1 MYLKLLFFMLIFISC
16 SKGEST
22 LMIKNKKFK
31 STIKPDYLKSG
42 DTIAIIAPSGVL
54 NNRNQAIENAK
65 KLIVEWGLVPIIGK
79 NIYKKN
85 YHFAGNDKQ
94 RLDDMQWAFDHKNIK
109 AIWCARGGY
118 GSIRI
123 IDQLSF
129 DQFKKYPKWL
139 IGYSDITVLHN
150 KLNNLGFETIHGMMA
165 VNMEENQK
173 EINESIESLK
183 NCLFGELKS
192 YHINN
197 NKYNRIGKSSGILV
211 GGNLTLLVAQL
222 GSSSEI
228 DTKDKILFIEEIGEY
243 KYHIDRMLQ
252 SLKRAGFFDN
262 CNGVLIGDMSE
273 IKINSPSWGSSVNE
287 LIYDVL
293 KPYKFPISFGIQSGH
308 LKHNESLI
316 FGRNIDLD
324 VKASKT
330 IISF

>member
-1 MYLKLLFFMLIFISC
+1 
-16 SKGEST
+16 
-22 LMIKNKKFK
+22 MIKNKKFK

-65 KLIVEWGLVPIIGK
+65 KLIIEWGLVPIIGK

-94 RLDDMQWAFDHKNIK
+94 RLDDLQWAFDHKNIK

>member
-1 MYLKLLFFMLIFISC
+1 
-16 SKGEST
+16 
-22 LMIKNKKFK
+22 MIKNKKFK

-94 RLDDMQWAFDHKNIK
+94 RLEDLQWAFDHENIK

-165 VNMEENQK
+165 VNMEEKQK

-183 NCLFGELKS
+183 NCLFGKLKS

-211 GGNLTLLVAQL
+211 GGNLTLLASQL

>member
-1 MYLKLLFFMLIFISC
+1 MLIFISC

-79 NIYKKN
+79 NIYKKK

-94 RLDDMQWAFDHKNIK
+94 RLDDLQWAFDHKNIK

-262 CNGVLIGDMSE
+262 CNGV
-273 IKINSPSWGSSVNE
+273 K
-287 LIYDVL
+287 L
-293 KPYKFPISFGIQSGH
+293 K
-308 LKHNESLI
+308 
-316 FGRNIDLD
+316 
-324 VKASKT
+324 
-330 IISF
+330 

>member
-1 MYLKLLFFMLIFISC
+1 MLIFISC

-94 RLDDMQWAFDHKNIK
+94 RLDDLQWAFDHKNIK

-273 IKINSPSWGSSVNE
+273 IKINSPSWVSSVNE

>member
-1 MYLKLLFFMLIFISC
+1 MLIFISC

-94 RLDDMQWAFDHKNIK
+94 RLDDLQWALDHENIK

>member
-1 MYLKLLFFMLIFISC
+1 MLIFISC

-79 NIYKKN
+79 NIYKKK

-94 RLDDMQWAFDHKNIK
+94 RLDDLQWAFDHKNIK